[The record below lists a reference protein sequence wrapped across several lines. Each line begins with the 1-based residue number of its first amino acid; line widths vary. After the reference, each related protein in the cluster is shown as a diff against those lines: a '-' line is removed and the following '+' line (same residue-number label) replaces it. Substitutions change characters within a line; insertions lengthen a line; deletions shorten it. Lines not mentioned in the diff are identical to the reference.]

1 MATHSAASP
10 SRLLPLLTGMTAGIF
25 VTLAAQVLLNNRGMQ
40 IGAVW
45 QNIAN
50 GEALN
55 LRAALVWWMIAGSAL
70 VAGAVVAGVLGRMP
84 MPWRRYRALRWILG
98 AIAVF
103 VLAHI
108 AHGAN
113 APEGIK
119 FSTQLGATA
128 MAVVLA
134 ALMAAFGA
142 VFALRR

>member
-1 MATHSAASP
+1 MATHSATP
-10 SRLLPLLTGMTAGIF
+10 SRLLPLLSGMTAGIF
-25 VTLAAQVLLNNRGMQ
+25 ATLATQVLLNNKGMQ

-45 QNIAN
+45 QNVAN
-50 GEALN
+50 GEPIN
-55 LRAALVWWMIAGSAL
+55 LRAALVWWVIAGSAL
-70 VAGAVVAGVLGRMP
+70 VIGAIAAGVLAHFP
-84 MPWRRYRALRWILG
+84 TPWRRFRVLRWVLA

-103 VLAHI
+103 VLAHV

-119 FSTQLGATA
+119 FSTQLTATA
-128 MAVVLA
+128 AAILIA